1 MSSLW
6 SRLTQ
11 SLVSAGALNARQPL
25 VAWEASWDEAEA
37 LQASGQLWHKAKDA
51 EDGKKDSSQQQDAQQ
66 KEQVED
72 VQGVHLQTRQLTKR
86 YGEREVLKQ
95 VQLDIQPGEFIA
107 IVGRSGCGKST
118 LLRLVAG
125 LEEASAGQLLIDA
138 GDAREQRRQNRDT
151 RIMFQDARLLPW
163 KRVLDNVILGLPD
176 SARERGRKVL
186 AQVGLADRENE
197 WPARLSGGQRQ
208 RVALARA
215 LVHQPRLL
223 LLDEPLGALDALTR
237 IEMHRLIEG
246 LWRSHSFTALLV
258 THDVQEA
265 VALADRVVLI
275 EDGRIALDERIDL
288 PRPRVHGDAR
298 FAALETRILDRVL
311 QKPESEQAAGL
322 QSWPGVPA
330 TGLRW
335 AI

>member
-11 SLVSAGALNARQPL
+11 SLVGAGALNARQPL

-37 LQASGQLWHKAKDA
+37 LQASGKLWQRTKDA
-51 EDGKKDSSQQQDAQQ
+51 EEEQQGSSKQPDVQQ
-66 KEQVED
+66 KAA
-72 VQGVHLQTRQLTKR
+72 QGVHLQTLQLTKR

-95 VQLDIQPGEFIA
+95 VQLDVRPGEFIA

-246 LWRSHSFTALLV
+246 LWRSHGFTALLV

-311 QKPESEQAAGL
+311 QKPESEQASGL
-322 QSWPGVPA
+322 PSWPGVPA

>member
-6 SRLTQ
+6 SRLAQ
-11 SLVSAGALNARQPL
+11 SLVGAGALNARQPL

-37 LQASGQLWHKAKDA
+37 LQASGKLWQRTKD
-51 EDGKKDSSQQQDAQQ
+51 EDEDQQGSSKQPDVQQ
-66 KEQVED
+66 KA
-72 VQGVHLQTRQLTKR
+72 VQGVHLQTLQLTKR

-95 VQLDIQPGEFIA
+95 VQLDVRPGEFIA

-125 LEEASAGQLLIDA
+125 LEKASAGQLLID
-138 GDAREQRRQNRDT
+138 GGQGQQNGDT

-176 SARERGRKVL
+176 SAREQGRKVL

-246 LWRSHSFTALLV
+246 LWRSHGFTALLV

-311 QKPESEQAAGL
+311 QKPEPEQDPGL
-322 QSWPGVPA
+322 QGWPGVPA

>member
-6 SRLTQ
+6 SRLAQ
-11 SLVSAGALNARQPL
+11 SLVGAGALNARQPL

-37 LQASGQLWHKAKDA
+37 LQASGKLWQRTKD
-51 EDGKKDSSQQQDAQQ
+51 EDEDQQGSSKQPDVQQ
-66 KEQVED
+66 KA
-72 VQGVHLQTRQLTKR
+72 VQGVHLQTLQLTKR

-95 VQLDIQPGEFIA
+95 VQLDVRPGEFIA

-125 LEEASAGQLLIDA
+125 LEKASSGQLLID
-138 GDAREQRRQNRDT
+138 GGEGQQNGDT

-176 SARERGRKVL
+176 SAREQGRKVL

-246 LWRSHSFTALLV
+246 LWRSHGFTALLV

-311 QKPESEQAAGL
+311 QKPEPEQDAGL
-322 QSWPGVPA
+322 QGWPGVPA

>member
-51 EDGKKDSSQQQDAQQ
+51 EDGKKDSSQQSDAQQ
-66 KEQVED
+66 KEQAED

-95 VQLDIQPGEFIA
+95 VQLDVQPGEFIA

-246 LWRSHSFTALLV
+246 LWRSHGFTALLV